1 MPFPYSYASTWAN
14 LRKCFANFY
23 KGDFY
28 KGSTGNNSTNRL
40 PGLQTMLD
48 MLGLE
53 FEGNPHSGVD
63 DARNIARILIRLL
76 SDRAFV
82 RVNEKIMINHSSRV
96 EDDNRSA
103 ARLANVIPVAKREA
117 ERWFRAQKKSVQ
129 NDGSLEQKNSSEED
143 NR

>member
-1 MPFPYSYASTWAN
+1 MTSPI
-14 LRKCFANFY
+14 
-23 KGDFY
+23 
-28 KGSTGNNSTNRL
+28 
-40 PGLQTMLD
+40 GLK
-48 MLGLE
+48 

-103 ARLANVIPVAKREA
+103 ARLANVIPVAK
-117 ERWFRAQKKSVQ
+117 
-129 NDGSLEQKNSSEED
+129 
-143 NR
+143 